1 MTRKGDGMPFI
12 QGTDLNTYSWDRFDW
27 VYTLRVWDDDEIM
40 DGWMA

>member
-1 MTRKGDGMPFI
+1 MTRKDDGMPYALA
-12 QGTDLNTYSWDRFDW
+12 TDLNILLGPVGW